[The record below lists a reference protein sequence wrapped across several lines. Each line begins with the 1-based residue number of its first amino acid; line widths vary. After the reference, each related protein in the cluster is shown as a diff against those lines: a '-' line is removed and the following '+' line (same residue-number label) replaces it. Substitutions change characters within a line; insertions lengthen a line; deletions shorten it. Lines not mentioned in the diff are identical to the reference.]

1 MAGEKV
7 PVRAPACIAPRPAI
21 RQIGAFSFS
30 KSPKRPQVRV
40 MRMAKAFAKRRATFF
55 SYPIFAIFL
64 VTFVQNV
71 RGIVDYS
78 KNDMSGYILCGRFV
92 RIGSYLPD
100 LKVIRARIDI
110 TRRLDEWAAE
120 RYRKKGGMIDLLT
133 PTKRSNIRSFT
144 VLTVIWA
151 FCC

>member
-1 MAGEKV
+1 
-7 PVRAPACIAPRPAI
+7 
-21 RQIGAFSFS
+21 
-30 KSPKRPQVRV
+30 
-40 MRMAKAFAKRRATFF
+40 
-55 SYPIFAIFL
+55 
-64 VTFVQNV
+64 VQNV

-78 KNDMSGYILCGRFV
+78 KNDMSGYILCGRFE
-92 RIGSYLPD
+92 RIGSYWGNRRL
-100 LKVIRARIDI
+100 IGARIGI